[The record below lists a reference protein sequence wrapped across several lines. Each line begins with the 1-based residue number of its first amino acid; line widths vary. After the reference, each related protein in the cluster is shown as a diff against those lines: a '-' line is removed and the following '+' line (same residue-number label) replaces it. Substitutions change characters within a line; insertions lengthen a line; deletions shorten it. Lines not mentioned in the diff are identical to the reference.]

1 MITDKT
7 IISLVEEQLAGSDH
21 FLVDVLIKPGNKI
34 FIFIDGDNRVSI
46 DVCIKLSR
54 FVESHFD
61 RDVEDF
67 ELMVSSTGVDRP
79 LKLPRQYKKNIGF
92 MLDIVLNDGEKFTG
106 TVVSADDT
114 EIVLEKQ
121 PEKKSKKEVEKILLT
136 IKYTDIKTAKEVIT
150 FKK

>member
-1 MITDKT
+1 M
-7 IISLVEEQLAGSDH
+7 
-21 FLVDVLIKPGNKI
+21 
-34 FIFIDGDNRVSI
+34 
-46 DVCIKLSR
+46 
-54 FVESHFD
+54 ESHFD